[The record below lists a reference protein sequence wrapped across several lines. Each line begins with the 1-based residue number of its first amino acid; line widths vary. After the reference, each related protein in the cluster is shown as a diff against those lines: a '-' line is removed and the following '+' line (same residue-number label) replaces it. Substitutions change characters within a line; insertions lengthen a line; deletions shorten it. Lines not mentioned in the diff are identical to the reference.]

1 MVKTILVVDDS
12 PLVTDMIKTVL
23 ENAGYRIQVAY
34 DGVQALELAK
44 EDPPDLI
51 LLDIEMPKMDG
62 WTMLKE
68 LRFKVQLPKKVPV
81 VMLTSKGKLQDLS
94 FLEGADGF
102 LEKSPENLK
111 KLAEKVGEFLKPDA
125 S

>member
-1 MVKTILVVDDS
+1 MTGTILVVDDS
-12 PLVTDMIKTVL
+12 PLVTDMIKAVL
-23 ENAGYRIQVAY
+23 EDAGYNTQVAY
-34 DGVQALELAK
+34 DGLEALELIK
-44 EDPPDLI
+44 KKPPDLI

-81 VMLTSKGKLQDLS
+81 VMLTSRGKLQDLS

-111 KLAEKVGEFLKPDA
+111 KLAEKVGEFLKPGTG
-125 S
+125 